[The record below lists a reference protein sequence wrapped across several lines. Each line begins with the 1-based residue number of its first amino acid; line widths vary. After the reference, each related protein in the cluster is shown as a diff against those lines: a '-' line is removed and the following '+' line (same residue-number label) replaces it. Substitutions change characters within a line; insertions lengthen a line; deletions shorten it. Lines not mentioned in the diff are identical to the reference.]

1 MGVRRLNKL
10 GITERDPDKLTPQEY
25 GAFSRLDIEPSS
37 ITWQRVLDTNDRF
50 LRKITIGQGPAEKGR
65 ERSSQFDIAVASE
78 IMAVLALTSSV
89 SDMRDRFAKMVV
101 GTSKSGVPVTCDDL
115 GVTGALLVLM
125 RDAIQPNLMQT
136 LEGTPVFVHAGPF
149 ANIAHGNSSVLAD
162 KIALKLAGPD
172 GYVVTEAGFG
182 ADIGMEKFFNIKC
195 RLSGLVPNAVVL
207 VATVRAIK
215 MHGGGPNVTAGKPL
229 AREYTEENLEL
240 IEAGFSNPAK
250 QIENASFFGIPVVF
264 ALNRFAEAVM
274 RTTKKP
280 VDFEF
285 LYDLDQSIE
294 KKIETIAQKIY
305 GADGIELS
313 EEARAKCELYT
324 SQGFD

>member
-1 MGVRRLNKL
+1 MG
-10 GITERDPDKLTPQEY
+10 
-25 GAFSRLDIEPSS
+25 
-37 ITWQRVLDTNDRF
+37 
-50 LRKITIGQGPAEKGR
+50 
-65 ERSSQFDIAVASE
+65 
-78 IMAVLALTSSV
+78 
-89 SDMRDRFAKMVV
+89 
-101 GTSKSGVPVTCDDL
+101 
-115 GVTGALLVLM
+115 
-125 RDAIQPNLMQT
+125 
-136 LEGTPVFVHAGPF
+136 
-149 ANIAHGNSSVLAD
+149 
-162 KIALKLAGPD
+162 
-172 GYVVTEAGFG
+172 
-182 ADIGMEKFFNIKC
+182 FFNIKC

-324 SQGFD
+324 SQGFDNLPICMAKTHLSLSHQAERKGAPKDFVLPIRDIRAS